1 MQRILS
7 AAVVMFMLTLCVH
20 AQSAADA
27 PELTKLLRDF
37 LDGASRNDAAIHDSF
52 WAEDLIYTGSGGRR
66 RSKADVMRDVRSA
79 PAPKPGDAKTTFTAA
94 DIRIQQ
100 YGQTAI
106 VAFRLVSTT
115 DKDGAIQIANYLNT
129 GTFLKRNGKWQVV
142 SWQATRVPRTDADS
156 QKEVAAIEGGF
167 HQALLAADIG
177 KLESLLDE
185 TFIWTHDTGI
195 QKTRPQLLDDVKS
208 GRLRYSK
215 LETNSVRV
223 SIYGDT
229 SIARGVSPRQYSP
242 NTGANGSANTT
253 PFTIF
258 YTLTFVNRG
267 GDWIVVAMHS
277 SKP

>member
-7 AAVVMFMLTLCVH
+7 LAVVTFMLTLAVQ

-27 PELTKLLRDF
+27 PELTKLLKDF
-37 LDGASRNDAAIHDSF
+37 LNGASSNDAAIHDRF

-66 RSKADVMRDVRSA
+66 RNKADVMRDVRSA
-79 PAPKPGDAKTTFTAA
+79 PAPKPGDAKTTFTAE

-115 DKDGAIQIANYLNT
+115 DKDGAIQVANYLNT

-142 SWQATRVPRTDADS
+142 SWQATRVPRPDADS
-156 QKEVAAIEGGF
+156 QKEVAAVEAGF

-185 TFIWTHDTGI
+185 TFIWTHDTGQ
-195 QKTRPQLLDDVKS
+195 QKSRQQLLDDVKS

-223 SIYGDT
+223 AIYGDT
-229 SIARGVSPRQYSP
+229 GVVRGVSPRQYSRNP
-242 NTGANGSANTT
+242 GANGSGDPTS
-253 PFTIF
+253 FTIF

-267 GDWIVVAMHS
+267 GDWKVVAMHS